1 MSNVVRAALIVGLA
15 VVIFVMPFVCFRAAY
30 SYEKRLREV
39 DPGRVY
45 RSGQMTADGLADAV
59 RRFDIRTVINVQDD
73 VPDPDLE
80 KSFWRSGTVKES
92 ELCRRLGVR
101 YVWIAPDLVP
111 VKDSPRRRPQAVDE
125 FLRVLDDKTAYPV
138 LIHCRAGLNRTGCL
152 VAVYRM
158 EYQGWSPI
166 EAFQEMKDLGFGT
179 TTCTASNQYV
189 NQYVLTFRRGL
200 RTGVRSQGQE
210 SGVRN
215 QESGIRSQESGVRS
229 QEPGL

>member
-1 MSNVVRAALIVGLA
+1 MSNVVRGALIAGLA
-15 VVIFVMPFVCFRAAY
+15 VVIFVVPFVCFRAAY

-45 RSGQMTADGLADAV
+45 RSGQLTADGLADAV
-59 RRFDIRTVINVQDD
+59 HRFDIRTVINVQDD
-73 VPDPDLE
+73 VPDPDVE
-80 KSFWRSGTVKES
+80 KSFWRAGTVKES

-125 FLRVLDDKTAYPV
+125 LLRVLDDQTVYPV

-158 EYQGWSPI
+158 EFQGWSPM
-166 EAFQEMKDLGFGT
+166 EAFQEMKDLGFGNS
-179 TTCTASNQYV
+179 TCTASNQYV
-189 NQYVLTFRRGL
+189 NQYVLTYRRGL
-200 RTGVRSQGQE
+200 QSEVRSQKSEVRGQKSE
-210 SGVRN
+210 VGR
-215 QESGIRSQESGVRS
+215 QT
-229 QEPGL
+229 PDF